1 MRELKEKG
9 VYRVSDGIL
18 ARLKEE
24 FACGCCD
31 DGQTVETIGRVWREH
46 HYLMDP
52 HTAVAWHV
60 ADGYA
65 AGGSEAPLVVLS
77 TASPYKFPS
86 AVLRAVGGD
95 ASGEEFAVMQRL
107 RELTGVPVPAA
118 LAQLSGKAVRHR
130 DCIDRDAMRA
140 YVDGK
145 LREASWKK

>member
-1 MRELKEKG
+1 M
-9 VYRVSDGIL
+9 
-18 ARLKEE
+18 
-24 FACGCCD
+24 
-31 DGQTVETIGRVWREH
+31 
-46 HYLMDP
+46 
-52 HTAVAWHV
+52 
-60 ADGYA
+60 
-65 AGGSEAPLVVLS
+65 LS

-107 RELTGVPVPAA
+107 QELTGVPVPAA
-118 LAQLSGKAVRHR
+118 LAQLSGKVVRHR